1 MLPVALK
8 LHAGDNMNLI
18 IWLIVGGLIG
28 WVASMIMR
36 TDAQQGI
43 LLNVIVG
50 IVGAFIGG
58 WLISPLLGAGNINS
72 GDFSIMGLI
81 VSLVGA
87 VILLAIINFFRRGT
101 VR

>member
-1 MLPVALK
+1 
-8 LHAGDNMNLI
+8 MNFI

-28 WVASMIMR
+28 WIASMIMR

-81 VSLVGA
+81 VSLIGA
-87 VILLAIINFFRRGT
+87 VILLAIVNFFRRGR

>member
-1 MLPVALK
+1 M
-8 LHAGDNMNLI
+8 GI
-18 IWLIVGGLIG
+18 IVWLIVGGVVG
-28 WVASMIMR
+28 WLASIIMR

-50 IVGAFIGG
+50 IVGALLAGFI
-58 WLISPLLGAGNINS
+58 ISPLLGVGTINEGVTLS
-72 GDFSIMGLI
+72 TFL

-87 VILLAIINFFRRGT
+87 VILLAIVNLFRRGT